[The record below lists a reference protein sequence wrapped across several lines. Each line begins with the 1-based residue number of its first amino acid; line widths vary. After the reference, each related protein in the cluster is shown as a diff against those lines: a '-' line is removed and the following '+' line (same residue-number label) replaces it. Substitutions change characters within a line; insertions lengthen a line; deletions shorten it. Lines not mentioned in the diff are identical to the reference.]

1 MWLLSCEVSVR
12 FSQQVPCGV
21 WEYLFFDCIMSSAH
35 SLPGAA
41 NPRVEIVP
49 DRQTSFVG
57 KTTVMSVITGSD
69 YSRATGLRKPLA
81 LCQAGERSIHHC

>member
-1 MWLLSCEVSVR
+1 MTVLCLALIAFLEL
-12 FSQQVPCGV
+12 Q
-21 WEYLFFDCIMSSAH
+21 
-35 SLPGAA
+35 

-69 YSRATGLRKPLA
+69 YSRATGLRKPPA
-81 LCQAGERSIHHC
+81 LCQAGERSSHQDAASRRSGIKGLIYRNKPKQHFVC